1 MRKAQI
7 IFTIITLL
15 GFTTFAQE
23 TMSDDRKKVKVG
35 IKVGGNYTNYYDSQG
50 DVFSSDSKFGLAGG
64 VFFGIPI
71 GKFLGIQP
79 EILYSQK
86 GYKETGQFLGG
97 TYTLSR
103 TTDYL
108 DVPLLLSIKPAKFL
122 TIQAGPQYSYLLKQK
137 DVFENPLTTVEQQ
150 NEFKNDNIRK
160 NILGFIGGVDVNVGK
175 VIIGARAGW
184 DIQNNNGDGT
194 STNPRYKNAWTQ
206 ATIGFNIL

>member
-1 MRKAQI
+1 MKKAH
-7 IFTIITLL
+7 IFLTIITLL
-15 GFTTFAQE
+15 SFTTFAQE
-23 TMSDDRKKVKVG
+23 SMSDDRGKVKIG
-35 IKVGGNYTNYYDSQG
+35 IKLGGNYSNYYDSKG
-50 DVFSSDSKFGLAGG
+50 EEFSADSKLGLAGG
-64 VFFGIPI
+64 LFFGIPI

-97 TYTLSR
+97 TYKLTR

-122 TIQAGPQYSYLLKQK
+122 TIQVGPQYSYLLKQK

-150 NEFKNDNIRK
+150 NEFKNENIRK
-160 NILGFIGGVDVNVGK
+160 NILGFIGGLDVNVGK
-175 VIIGARAGW
+175 VIIGAKAGW

>member
-1 MRKAQI
+1 MKKTH
-7 IFTIITLL
+7 IFFSIITLIS
-15 GFTTFAQE
+15 FTTFAQE
-23 TMSDDRKKVKVG
+23 TMSDDRGKVKVG
-35 IKVGGNYTNYYDSQG
+35 LKIGGNYANYYDSEG
-50 DVFSSDSKFGLAGG
+50 EKFNADSKLGLAGG
-64 VFFGIPI
+64 LFFGIPI
-71 GKFLGIQP
+71 GKSLGIQP

-97 TYTLSR
+97 TYTLTR

-160 NILGFIGGVDVNVGK
+160 NILGFIGGLDVNVGK
-175 VIIGARAGW
+175 VVIGARAGW

-206 ATIGFNIL
+206 ATIGFRIL